1 MKALILAA
9 GLGTRLLPYTTQ
21 RPKPLFTLAGK
32 PLVEITIERLIQ
44 AGCDE
49 IVINTHHL
57 HGQVGTFIQT
67 KEFPIPVHVRYE
79 PVLLNTGGAIKNVRD
94 IMGNSDFWVINS
106 DIVTDID
113 LATVWNI
120 HVKGHWPAT
129 LVLHDDQRF
138 NGVQINRKGFITGF
152 PGVNAPSPAS
162 VELLAFTG
170 IQILSPHIF
179 NHMPAEKIFSSID
192 VYKTLCTGGN
202 RVKACVM
209 DDFYW
214 QDVGTPE
221 TYLDASLRQLFMATR
236 ASRDSYDSDSPST
249 TPNNGSPGITP
260 NNGSPGTTPNND
272 SPAATPNNDSPGTTP
287 NNATHQ
293 NITITPLAGDGSD
306 RKWFR
311 LAHGEATYVV
321 AGHGIDALG
330 MGQTPPSPREIDAFI
345 HIGTHLYE
353 QQIPVPK
360 IWEYDL
366 FSGLVILEDLG
377 NIHLQKVILNTN
389 DPEKILKWYRAACDL
404 IIDFS
409 ICGDQGFNPHWTYQ
423 TPSYSRELILENE
436 CRYFVDAFLRGYLNL
451 DIEFE
456 TLFPQ
461 FDFIAGQCLDTA
473 LSGLM
478 HRDMQSRNIMVTQDR
493 LRIIDFQS
501 ARTGPMQYD
510 VASLLIDPYVHLDT
524 TLKATLLDHCA
535 KAVNH
540 RTGFDENQFKKGYYY
555 CALTRNF
562 QILGAFSHLSRNR
575 GKTWFEPF
583 IRPAM
588 ETLATAIHTVNIPD
602 GKLLEETIIL
612 ALEATK
618 RMAQCRP
625 N

>member
-32 PLVEITIERLIQ
+32 PLVEITIERLIH

-57 HGQVGTFIQT
+57 HGQVDTFIQA
-67 KEFPIPVHVRYE
+67 KAFPIPVHVRYE
-79 PVLLNTGGAIKNVRD
+79 PALLDTGGAIKNVRD
-94 IMGNSDFWVINS
+94 IMGESDFWVINS
-106 DIVTDID
+106 DIVTDLD
-113 LATVWNI
+113 LTKVWNF
-120 HVKGHWPAT
+120 HEKGHWPAT

-138 NGVQINRKGFITGF
+138 NGVQINSKDFITGF
-152 PGVNAPSPAS
+152 PGINAPSPAP
-162 VELLAFTG
+162 VALLAFTG
-170 IQILSPHIF
+170 IQILSPSIF
-179 NHMPAEKIFSSID
+179 DHMPEEKIFSSID
-192 VYKTLCTGGN
+192 VYRTLCVGGN
-202 RVKACVM
+202 TVKACVM
-209 DDFYW
+209 DHFYW
-214 QDVGTPE
+214 QDVGTPAA
-221 TYLDASLRQLFMATR
+221 YLDAGLRQLFMTACT
-236 ASRDSYDSDSPST
+236 DS
-249 TPNNGSPGITP
+249 GGHVPGIL
-260 NNGSPGTTPNND
+260 
-272 SPAATPNNDSPGTTP
+272 PAATQTT
-287 NNATHQ
+287 AICG

-311 LAHGEATYVV
+311 LAHDDTTYVV
-321 AGHGIDALG
+321 ADHGIDALG

-360 IWEYDL
+360 ILGYDL

-377 NIHLQKVILNTN
+377 DLHLQKIILGTT
-389 DPEKILKWYRAACDL
+389 DPEKIFKWYRSACDL

-409 ICGDQGFNPHWTYQ
+409 MGGDQGFDPRWTYQ
-423 TPSYSRELILENE
+423 TASYSRELILENE

-451 DIEFE
+451 DIDFDS
-456 TLFPQ
+456 LFPP
-461 FDFIAGQCLDTA
+461 FDFIAGQCLDNA

-524 TLKATLLDHCA
+524 AMKETLLDHCA
-535 KAVNH
+535 KAVNQ

-562 QILGAFSHLSRNR
+562 QILGAFSHLSKNR

-583 IRPAM
+583 IRPAL
-588 ETLATAIHTVNIPD
+588 ETLVTAIHSVEIPD
-602 GKLLEETIIL
+602 GRLLKKTITL
-612 ALEATK
+612 ALGATK
-618 RMAQCRP
+618 QMAQESPQRLPWP
-625 N
+625 NSEPRI